1 MVWFFGVWIKV
12 WTLCKICMW
21 NLAYVHDVLQLP
33 SASTSSKW
41 GKKILRGFIMI
52 SCWAV
57 WYERN
62 NQVFNEITP
71 KVMEVVARLKV
82 LFCPERVG

>member
-33 SASTSSKW
+33 SASTTYNW

-71 KVMEVVARLKV
+71 KFMEVVARLKV